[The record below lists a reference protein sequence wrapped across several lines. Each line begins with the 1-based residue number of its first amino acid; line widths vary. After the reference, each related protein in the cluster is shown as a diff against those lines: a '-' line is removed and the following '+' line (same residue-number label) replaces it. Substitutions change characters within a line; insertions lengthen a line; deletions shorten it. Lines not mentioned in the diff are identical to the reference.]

1 MTTSATKGFGTKL
14 YIGGT
19 ATATSSSGT
28 LVEEIFSL
36 DLPEGLSKTA
46 EVTSHDSTKAE
57 HINTYV
63 DEGEITAQGRYSAAT
78 EQEVLRGLV
87 GGAATNMYINMAGGS
102 GKKQLD
108 FVGLVTSFKLS
119 APMDGPIDF
128 SAKIKVTGSVLF
140 GTQS

>member
-28 LVEEIFSL
+28 LVEEVFSL
-36 DLPEGLSKTA
+36 DLPEALSKTA
-46 EVTSHDSTKAE
+46 EVTSHDSTKGE

-63 DEGEITAQGRYSAAT
+63 DEGEITAQMRYSGAT
-78 EQEVLRGLV
+78 EQEVLRGLL
-87 GGAATNMYINMAGGS
+87 GGAATNMYINLAGGT

-108 FVGLVTSFKLS
+108 FVGLVTGFKLS
-119 APMDGPIDF
+119 APLDGAIDAT
-128 SAKIKVTGSVLF
+128 AKIKITGPVSF